1 MLPSRFYAHLIPSKL
16 LMNLAATILVFSSF
30 ILIGGPIT
38 GAFPDTNF
46 PVTVILHFL
55 SQFSWMSVMCFE
67 TVRKLNKLKTQQ
79 PNRFKR
85 NLFITYRLIGWGL
98 PLLVTVISIIVNLNS
113 LLMALFSTC
122 MVFSLMVLKEAG
134 CWVNHFNS
142 VLVVFVV
149 VVVAITVIQLHHLHS
164 DEHLPLYGF
173 SGKG

>member
-16 LMNLAATILVFSSF
+16 LMNLAATILVSSSF

-38 GAFPDTNF
+38 GAFPDTNLS
-46 PVTVILHFL
+46 VTVILHFL
-55 SQFSWMSVMCFE
+55 SQFSWISVMCFE
-67 TVRKLNKLKTQQ
+67 TVRKLNKLDTKTKQVQ
-79 PNRFKR
+79 TEFVHHLSFNWLGPSPPS
-85 NLFITYRLIGWGL
+85 YCD
-98 PLLVTVISIIVNLNS
+98 IVNLNS
-113 LLMALFSTC
+113 LLMALFS

-164 DEHLPLYGF
+164 DKHLPLYGF
-173 SGKG
+173 SGI